1 MHTVIITG
9 ASGGIGGAVAKQLA
23 KDKVYTNF
31 VLTYFQ
37 HKQKAED
44 VAQELERM
52 GCKCLLVGADL
63 STSQGVSVIIE
74 QAKKTFGRIDGLAY
88 CAGVSH
94 NVLLVDETVE
104 TIRNMVQINVESA
117 ILLSREIAS
126 QWLDGEGGNAVILSS
141 MWGNVGASTETVY
154 SATKGAINA
163 FIKAMAKEYAGAKV
177 RFNAVAPGPILT
189 PMLSGYSDEVMEY
202 IKEKT
207 LVGRIGEPEDVAYLV
222 AFVMSEKASFI
233 TGQVLTVDGGFS
245 L

>member
-1 MHTVIITG
+1 M
-9 ASGGIGGAVAKQLA
+9 
-23 KDKVYTNF
+23 
-31 VLTYFQ
+31 
-37 HKQKAED
+37 
-44 VAQELERM
+44 
-52 GCKCLLVGADL
+52 
-63 STSQGVSVIIE
+63 
-74 QAKKTFGRIDGLAY
+74 
-88 CAGVSH
+88 
-94 NVLLVDETVE
+94 
-104 TIRNMVQINVESA
+104 ESA